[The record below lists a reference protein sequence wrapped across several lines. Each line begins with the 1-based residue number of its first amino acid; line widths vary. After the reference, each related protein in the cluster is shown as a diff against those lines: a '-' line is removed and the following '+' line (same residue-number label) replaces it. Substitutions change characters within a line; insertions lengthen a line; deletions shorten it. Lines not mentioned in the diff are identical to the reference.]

1 MMRPMNRILTKHQ
14 LDGLAFFA
22 ALVCAVLSP
31 HWA

>member
-1 MMRPMNRILTKHQ
+1 MNNGTLTKHQ

-31 HWA
+31 HWP